1 MARPITKF
9 WLFSLLPGR
18 SVSDPSFKALFAEIL
33 QLCSAYTNPDAG
45 TPEMHVLYQSVDD
58 ASQLMMITGYQSQEL
73 NTEADTVYA
82 TKYMSEMFK
91 FVQHVWLRQ
100 LDLDVR
106 DLPLDKEQIIVTCST
121 DERVQQGGVGGW
133 DVWPAISQARAN
145 KNALQVQ
152 EGDSKERV
160 WIQVS
165 EASQAVTGNNTQT
178 AQFMLKKI
186 LGR

>member
-1 MARPITKF
+1 
-9 WLFSLLPGR
+9 
-18 SVSDPSFKALFAEIL
+18 
-33 QLCSAYTNPDAG
+33 
-45 TPEMHVLYQSVDD
+45 
-58 ASQLMMITGYQSQEL
+58 MMITGYQSQEL

-106 DLPLDKEQIIVTCST
+106 VLPLDKEQIIVTCST
-121 DERVQQGGVGGW
+121 EEGMQQGGVGGW
-133 DVWPAISQARAN
+133 DVWPATSQAKAN
-145 KNALQVQ
+145 KNSSQEVQ

-165 EASQAVTGNNTQT
+165 EASEAVTGDNTQT
-178 AQFMLKKI
+178 AQFVLKKI
-186 LGR
+186 VGR